1 MSAPRSTTYVV
12 RPKGHKGAPS
22 WPLGLSKVAEPHLLK
37 RRAWG
42 NLIAG
47 IAIALFTSACGEQG
61 GNQRAVY
68 MLLDTSGTYSQEVEK
83 AQYVVNW
90 LIGTLNPGDTLAV
103 ARVKSRSFSEKD
115 IIAKAT
121 FVKDPLQVNQQKK
134 ALKDRLSALREQT
147 KGGSAYTDITGGIL
161 QAAEFLHET
170 GAGRKTILI
179 FSDMQEELDKQTR
192 RDLPLN
198 LAGIRVVAL
207 NVTKLKTD
215 NIDPARYTGRLEAW
229 EKRVLAGGAGSW
241 RVVNDLER
249 LDRMFRD

>member
-1 MSAPRSTTYVV
+1 MR
-12 RPKGHKGAPS
+12 R
-22 WPLGLSKVAEPHLLK
+22 LLRHLL
-37 RRAWG
+37 AA
-42 NLIAG
+42 LS
-47 IAIALFTSACGEQG
+47 IALFASGCGEQG
-61 GNQRAVY
+61 SHQRAVY
-68 MLLDTSGTYSQEVEK
+68 LLLDTSGTYSQEVDK

-90 LIGTLNPGDTLAV
+90 LIGTLNPGDTFAV

-134 ALKDRLSALREQT
+134 ALRDKLAGLREQT
-147 KGGSAYTDITGGIL
+147 KGGSAYTDITGGML

-179 FSDMQEELDKQTR
+179 FSDMQEELDKQTK
-192 RDLPLN
+192 RDVPLN

-215 NIDPARYTGRLEAW
+215 NIDPTRYTGRLDAW

>member
-1 MSAPRSTTYVV
+1 MR
-12 RPKGHKGAPS
+12 RLLGHAVAA
-22 WPLGLSKVAEPHLLK
+22 LS
-37 RRAWG
+37 
-42 NLIAG
+42 
-47 IAIALFTSACGEQG
+47 IALFASGCGEQG
-61 GNQRAVY
+61 SHQRAVY

-90 LIGTLNPGDTLAV
+90 LIGTLNPGDTFAL

-134 ALKDRLSALREQT
+134 ALRDKLALLRDQT
-147 KGGSAYTDITGGIL
+147 KGGSAYTDITGGML

-179 FSDMQEELDKQTR
+179 FSDMQEELDKQTK
-192 RDLPLN
+192 RDVPLN

-215 NIDPARYTGRLEAW
+215 NIDPTRYSGRLDAW
-229 EKRVLAGGAGSW
+229 EKRVMAGGAGSW